1 MMKFALP
8 LVVLAV
14 LAAAPGLA
22 TTQDDVLSADLLP
35 GWKMQNGHQMAALSL
50 TLAPQ
55 WKTYWRAPGDSGIPP
70 AFNWSGSENVKS
82 VSLHWPSPQVFQSN
96 GMQTI
101 GYHDA
106 LILPLEVTP
115 IDPSKPVTLRAQ
127 VDLGVCNDICMPASV
142 KLQATLGDPG
152 APDAAIRAAL
162 KSQPKTGKAA
172 GLNGISCVVEPIA
185 DGLRLTATLNLP
197 QHGEAETV
205 VFETPDPGVW
215 VSQAETIRSGG
226 QLTTM
231 AELVAS
237 NGAPFALDRSAVRL
251 TVLTAGRSVQID
263 GCPAP

>member
-1 MMKFALP
+1 MMKFTLP
-8 LVVLAV
+8 LAVLAV
-14 LAAAPGLA
+14 LAAVPGLA

-35 GWKMQNGHQMAALSL
+35 GWKMQNGHQMSALRL

-70 AFNWSGSENVKS
+70 QFNWSGSENVKS
-82 VSLHWPSPQVFQSN
+82 VQVHWPSPQVFQSN

-115 IDPSKPVTLRAQ
+115 IDPSKPVQLRAQ
-127 VDLGVCNDICMPASV
+127 VDLGVCNDICLPASV
-142 KLQATLGDPG
+142 QLQATLANPG
-152 APDAAIRAAL
+152 APDDGIRAAL
-162 KSQPKTGKAA
+162 KSQPKTAKAA

-197 QHGEAETV
+197 QHGGAETV
-205 VFETPDPGVW
+205 VFETPDPAVW
-215 VSQAETIRSGG
+215 VSQAQTSRSGG
-226 QLTTM
+226 TLTTM

-237 NGAPFALDRSAVRL
+237 NGAPFALDRSGVRL
-251 TVLTAGRSVQID
+251 TVLTAGRSVEID